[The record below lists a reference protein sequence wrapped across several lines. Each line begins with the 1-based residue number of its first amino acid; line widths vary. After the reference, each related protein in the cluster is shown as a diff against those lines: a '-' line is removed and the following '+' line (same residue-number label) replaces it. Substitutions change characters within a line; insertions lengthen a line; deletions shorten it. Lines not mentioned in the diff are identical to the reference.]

1 MNSESVGSLSISDE
15 PAFNEVMFESSTL
28 NRDNRSGIALGSTV
42 GSDLLN
48 CEALLF
54 ESTNLTS
61 ESMLTVSWIRNGY
74 LVKNT
79 SSFSSSLEITDF
91 ALSDAGVYQCI
102 FTNTNTNGEI
112 ITTVPY
118 RLDTGTQSLQLT
130 GSL

>member
-1 MNSESVGSLSISDE
+1 MNSGSVGSLSISDE
-15 PAFNEVMFESSTL
+15 PALNEAMFESSTL

-48 CEALLF
+48 CEALP
-54 ESTNLTS
+54 S
-61 ESMLTVSWIRNGY
+61 ESMPTVSWIRNGY

-79 SSFSSSLEITDF
+79 SGYSSSLEITNF

-102 FTNTNTNGEI
+102 FTNNNTNGEI

-118 RLDTGTQSLQLT
+118 RLDTGTLSLQLT

>member
-1 MNSESVGSLSISDE
+1 MNSGSVGSLSISDE
-15 PAFNEVMFESSTL
+15 PALNEAMFESSTL
-28 NRDNRSGIALGSTV
+28 NRDNRSGIALGSAV

-48 CEALLF
+48 CEALP
-54 ESTNLTS
+54 S
-61 ESMLTVSWIRNGY
+61 ESMPTVSWIRNGH

-79 SSFSSSLEITDF
+79 NGYSSSLEITNF

-118 RLDTGTQSLQLT
+118 RLDTGTLSLQLT
-130 GSL
+130 GSLS